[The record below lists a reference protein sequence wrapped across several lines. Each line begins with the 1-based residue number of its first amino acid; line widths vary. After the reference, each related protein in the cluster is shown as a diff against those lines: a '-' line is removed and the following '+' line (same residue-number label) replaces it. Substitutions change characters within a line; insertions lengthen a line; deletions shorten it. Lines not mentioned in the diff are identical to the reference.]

1 MSQGQRIK
9 FFGTQF
15 SVVTAWGTAAA
26 ITSISNANPAVVSDT
41 AHGLTDNTV
50 IRVVGAVGMEEINDQ
65 IAVVEVIDAD
75 SYRLLGIDSTNYG
88 VYVSGGTVQVATFSN
103 SCEVTGY
110 TGDSG
115 TTTET
120 ETETNCGK
128 AIDFGSPDPGSVSIQ
143 YNHAPTDFQ
152 EAMEASRKAVS
163 LTALRTTLPNN
174 KGIMIDIGTVTQTNR
189 SASAGGMWAGGATL
203 RRVTERHDLTV

>member
-9 FFGTQF
+9 FYKTTFA
-15 SVVTAWGTAAA
+15 VITAWGTANPIA
-26 ITSISNANPAVVSDT
+26 TGISNTNPAVVTDAT
-41 AHGLTDNTV
+41 HGFSSGQ
-50 IRVVGAVGMEEINDQ
+50 VVKITGALGMEEINDQ
-65 IAVVEVIDAD
+65 VVAIEVLTPNTYALIGVDA
-75 SYRLLGIDSTNYG
+75 TNYG
-88 VYVSGGTVQVATFSN
+88 VYTSGASASAATFSN

-128 AIDFGSPDPGSVSIQ
+128 AIDFGAPDPGSVSIQ

-152 EAMEASRKAVS
+152 EALEASRRAVS
-163 LTALRTTLPNN
+163 TTAIKTTLPNG
-174 KGIMIDIGTVTQTNR
+174 KGIMIDIGTITQVGR
-189 SASAGGMWAGGATL
+189 SASAGGMWAGSATL
-203 RRVTERHDLTV
+203 RRITDRVDL